1 MIISQKQM
9 IRKLGPLLLKAP
21 TYKKMGTAFLKRADP
36 EQEVIVFGHS
46 VSAETKSAGID
57 ASLMAGVELCDCCCN
72 FLDDEMQEFILD
84 LLLLVSAAVEGLKG

>member
-1 MIISQKQM
+1 M

-46 VSAETKSAGID
+46 VSAEHGQWIFRADTSAK
-57 ASLMAGVELCDCCCN
+57 
-72 FLDDEMQEFILD
+72 
-84 LLLLVSAAVEGLKG
+84 VSHC